1 MPNFLINV
9 TTKGAKTASSSI
21 KRLSGSLMSL
31 SKVAMV
37 GATGGAI
44 ALGVAMKKAT
54 SAAAEQELQEKK
66 LTQALGKNADALIK
80 QAGALQ
86 QSSRFGDEAIIQ
98 QQAYLASIGMSEQQ
112 IREMIPV
119 TMDLAAATGMSLES
133 AVKNTA
139 KTLSGMTG
147 ELGESVG
154 SLRDLTAEELK
165 AGEGINMMRELFKGA
180 AEGEVKTMAGAMD
193 QAKNAIGDAAE
204 ALGELT
210 LPLAKAGSAM
220 TKEFAEK
227 AESAFDALGD
237 IDFGKTFENMKTN
250 MGALTGM
257 ITDSFK
263 LAFSMIPD
271 LFRFAFNRILP
282 AAGKVLGLLV
292 EGVKNVGG
300 FLFEPLVIGGEIV
313 LKKIG
318 NIFIKMINFAKEQF
332 NTLATIANK
341 LGADI
346 EPMEMSKLIDTEGLS
361 MANSAMVQLLTE
373 GSQDNIDTFGEYAA
387 AQAEIY
393 KTYADQ
399 IIVQNENVENSNDS
413 LGTSTG
419 ELGKKSGDNI
429 KKLGEL
435 SKWYNKQ
442 KETEIDL
449 IKSISK
455 SSIEQGKSYN
465 NLGEAALD
473 AAANVVMAKISEAI
487 ASEMADVFA
496 SVPFPFSV
504 IAASAVS
511 AAVGSAMQ
519 QGIKSS
525 AKFSFAEGGDFITNG
540 EQMIMVGDN
549 PSGRE
554 RVQITPLGGDP
565 APNAPSGG
573 NITLNISAPLVDDTI
588 IDTIIPAINEAV
600 RRGETLA
607 SG

>member
-154 SLRDLTAEELK
+154 SLRGLTAEELK
-165 AGEGINMMRELFKGA
+165 AGKGIELMAELFDGA
-180 AEGEVKTMAGAMD
+180 AKGEVKTMAGAMD
-193 QAKNAIGDAAE
+193 QAKNAIGDAVE
-204 ALGELT
+204 ALGDLA
-210 LPLAKAGSAM
+210 LPLAKAGAAM
-220 TKEFAEK
+220 TKDFAEK
-227 AESAFDALGD
+227 AEAAFDALGD

-250 MGALTGM
+250 MSALQGM
-257 ITDSFK
+257 IVDSFK

-271 LFRFAFNRILP
+271 LFRFFMDSIVPLAMKAL
-282 AAGKVLGLLV
+282 GKLW
-292 EGVKNVGG
+292 EGIKAVSTFLWEPIGIGIQIVIAKVKN
-300 FLFEPLVIGGEIV
+300 FFIGMV
-313 LKKIG
+313 
-318 NIFIKMINFAKEQF
+318 NFAKEQF
-332 NTLATIANK
+332 NDLATIANK

-346 EPMEMSKLIDTEGLS
+346 QPMEMSKLIDTEGLS
-361 MANSAMVQLLTE
+361 MANADMVQLLTQ
-373 GSQDNIDTFGEYAA
+373 GSQDNIDTFGEFAT

-393 KTYADQ
+393 KKYAEQ
-399 IIVQNENVENSNDS
+399 VMVQNEKIESGEDKKNKATEKGTDNV
-413 LGTSTG
+413 
-419 ELGKKSGDNI
+419 I
-429 KKLGEL
+429 KKKKEL
-435 SKWYNKQ
+435 TD
-442 KETEIDL
+442 KEL
-449 IKSISK
+449 IGYAKASGSAEDAMKSVVRA
-455 SSIEQGKSYN
+455 ETM
-465 NLGEAALD
+465 EAVAGF
-473 AAANVVMAKISEAI
+473 I
-487 ASEMADVFA
+487 ASILKT
-496 SVPFPFSV
+496 VPFPFNAV
-504 IAASAVS
+504 LAAGAG
-511 AAVGSAMQ
+511 AAVGGMVDKGLA
-519 QGIKSS
+519 
-525 AKFSFAEGGDFITNG
+525 SFATGGDFITNG
-540 EQMIMVGDN
+540 EQLIRVGDN

-554 RVQITPLGGDP
+554 RVQVTPLGGDP
-565 APNAPSGG
+565 SPNAPSRGN
-573 NITLNISAPLVDDTI
+573 NITLNISAPLVDDTVV
-588 IDTIIPAINEAV
+588 DHIIPAIDEAI

>member
-9 TTKGAKTASSSI
+9 TTKGAKTATSSI

-112 IREMIPV
+112 IRDMIPV

-204 ALGELT
+204 ALGDLA
-210 LPLAKAGSAM
+210 LPLAKAGAAM
-220 TKEFAEK
+220 TKDFAEK
-227 AESAFDALGD
+227 AEVAFDALGD

-250 MGALTGM
+250 MGALQGM
-257 ITDSFK
+257 IVDSFK
-263 LAFSMIPD
+263 LAFSVIPD
-271 LFRFAFNRILP
+271 LFRFFMDRIVPLGLSALGKLWEGIKSVSAFLWEPIGIGIQIVI
-282 AAGKVLGLLV
+282 GKV
-292 EGVKNVGG
+292 KN
-300 FLFEPLVIGGEIV
+300 FFIGMV
-313 LKKIG
+313 
-318 NIFIKMINFAKEQF
+318 NFAKEQF
-332 NTLATIANK
+332 NSLATIANK

-346 EPMEMSKLIDTEGLS
+346 QPMEMSKFIDTEGLS
-361 MANSAMVQLLTE
+361 MANSAMVELLKE
-373 GSQDNIDTFGEYAA
+373 GSQDNIDTFGEYAT

-393 KTYADQ
+393 KKYAEQ
-399 IIVQNENVENSNDS
+399 VVVQNEKIEKSDNKTSNTLVGNKNAEGNATKAVTKITKES
-413 LGTSTG
+413 GIQAGLSAETALGAVRRV
-419 ELGKKSGDNI
+419 I
-429 KKLGEL
+429 K
-435 SKWYNKQ
+435 
-442 KETEIDL
+442 
-449 IKSISK
+449 
-455 SSIEQGKSYN
+455 
-465 NLGEAALD
+465 
-473 AAANVVMAKISEAI
+473 
-487 ASEMADVFA
+487 
-496 SVPFPFSV
+496 
-504 IAASAVS
+504 
-511 AAVGSAMQ
+511 
-519 QGIKSS
+519 
-525 AKFSFAEGGDFITNG
+525 AKFSEMIAGLLAKEITSKGLFGILTGAAMAGAASQLFESVVPKFATGGDFVTSG
-540 EQMIMVGDN
+540 KQLIMVGDN

-554 RVQITPLGGDP
+554 HVQITPLGGDP
-565 APNAPSGG
+565 APNAPASS
-573 NITLNISAPLVDDTI
+573 NITLNISAPLVDDTVV
-588 IDTIIPAINEAV
+588 DSIIPALREAI
-600 RRGETLA
+600 RRGEDIGI
-607 SG
+607 S

>member
-154 SLRDLTAEELK
+154 SLRDLSAEELK

-227 AESAFDALGD
+227 AEAAFDALGD

-257 ITDSFK
+257 IIDSFK

-271 LFRFAFNRILP
+271 IFRFFMDRIVPFGLAALGKLWEGIKAVSAFLWEPIGIGIQIVI
-282 AAGKVLGLLV
+282 AK
-292 EGVKNVGG
+292 VKN
-300 FLFEPLVIGGEIV
+300 FFIGMV
-313 LKKIG
+313 
-318 NIFIKMINFAKEQF
+318 NFAKEQF
-332 NTLATIANK
+332 NTLAGFANK

-346 EPMEMSKLIDTEGLS
+346 QPMEMSNLIDTEGLS
-361 MANSAMVQLLTE
+361 MANSAMVELLTE
-373 GSQDNIDTFGEYAA
+373 GSQDNIDTFGEYAT

-393 KTYADQ
+393 KKYAEQ
-399 IIVQNENVENSNDS
+399 VIVQNEEIEKGEEKKNKSTEK
-413 LGTSTG
+413 GT
-419 ELGKKSGDNI
+419 DVVI
-429 KKLGEL
+429 KKKKEL
-435 SKWYNKQ
+435 TE
-442 KETEIDL
+442 KEL
-449 IKSISK
+449 IGYAKASGSAEDAMKSVVKAESM
-455 SSIEQGKSYN
+455 
-465 NLGEAALD
+465 EAVAGL
-473 AAANVVMAKISEAI
+473 I
-487 ASEMADVFA
+487 ASILKT
-496 SVPFPFSV
+496 VPFPFNA
-504 IAASAVS
+504 ILAAGAGATASGLIDKGLA
-511 AAVGSAMQ
+511 
-519 QGIKSS
+519 
-525 AKFSFAEGGDFITNG
+525 SFAEGGDFVTNG
-540 EQMIMVGDN
+540 KQMIMVGDN
-549 PSGRE
+549 SSGRE

-565 APNAPSGG
+565 APNATSGG
-573 NITLNISAPLVDDTI
+573 SNITLNISAPLVDDTVV
-588 IDTIIPAINEAV
+588 DHIIPAINEAV

-607 SG
+607 TG